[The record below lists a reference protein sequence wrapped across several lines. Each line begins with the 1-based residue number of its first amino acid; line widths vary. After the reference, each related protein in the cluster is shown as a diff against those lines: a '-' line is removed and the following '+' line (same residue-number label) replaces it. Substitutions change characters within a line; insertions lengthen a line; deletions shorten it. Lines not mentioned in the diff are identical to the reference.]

1 MAERVHIPVAEGVL
15 ICVIFASAVLVL
27 TVAYGCIRDTFSD
40 LNEIMHENKEPLL
53 PQSTSPSDD
62 DDEHTGSEYEECEED
77 LPSKK
82 KLRVEPEKLEKE
94 AGVRSSLSEEPRGI
108 FLRST
113 RRFSV
118 VEERD
123 EDLFENDDIA
133 QNNVNNETTL
143 VDKKDDSDDTN
154 TTVSILV
161 DQD

>member
-27 TVAYGCIRDTFSD
+27 TVAYGCIKNTFSD

-53 PQSTSPSDD
+53 PQSTSPSDDDDD

-82 KLRVEPEKLEKE
+82 KLRVEPEEKE
-94 AGVRSSLSEEPRGI
+94 AGVRSSLSEEHRGI
-108 FLRST
+108 FVKST

-133 QNNVNNETTL
+133 QNNINNETTS
-143 VDKKDDSDDTN
+143 VDKKDDSDDT
-154 TTVSILV
+154 TVPILV